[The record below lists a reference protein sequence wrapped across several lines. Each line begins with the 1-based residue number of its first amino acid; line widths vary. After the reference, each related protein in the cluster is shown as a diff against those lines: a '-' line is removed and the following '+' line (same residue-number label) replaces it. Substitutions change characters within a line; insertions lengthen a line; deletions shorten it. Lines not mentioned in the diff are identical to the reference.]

1 MFGGIAGCTF
11 MSMVICSHC
20 QTANSL
26 DSHFCKQCGK
36 EVPESE
42 RQEAQAR
49 LAELISEGFKAFS
62 EGRTE
67 EALLIA
73 ENALGSE
80 PSNANALSLK
90 GMCFERNKRYAEA
103 LECFEQV
110 VRQNPDS
117 ALDRIKVTHLRNTI
131 SARLVEEPQAPDKR
145 RILLA
150 SISATVLVV
159 ASGIAIGGFANWGNP
174 PSDKRTAELS
184 KPQPNPFDLDSRLA
198 AGGASS
204 NSNSG
209 ETQATQP
216 PGAAGS
222 GGESTGSSLPAPS
235 GRQMPDIGGSQ
246 TPPWQ
251 PPDLGAGVV
260 VRPEGSIPGSTGGGS
275 SGGGTGTLPNV
286 GGATGG
292 NSGSN
297 GRPDSLDPGFGV
309 QSPPDTGIIDIK
321 VTKPDV
327 AGGGQSVDPQTSR
340 NQAEALLRTARD
352 MFLAGKFADAARTY
366 ESALRAGADPAST
379 NQRLAQCYAK
389 LGRKTDAISAYTKAI
404 AAYESQIAGGSGNGP
419 VLKASLDACKQSL
432 LVLRGGG

>member
-36 EVPESE
+36 EVPEAE
-42 RQEAQAR
+42 RQQAQAK
-49 LAELISEGFKAFS
+49 LAELISEGYKAFS

-67 EALLIA
+67 EALLIS

-131 SARLVEEPQAPDKR
+131 SAKLVEEPQAPDKR

-174 PSDKRTAELS
+174 DAGKRTAELS

-198 AGGASS
+198 AGGGVST
-204 NSNSG
+204 SNSG
-209 ETQATQP
+209 ESPAAQP
-216 PGAAGS
+216 QGGS
-222 GGESTGSSLPAPS
+222 GSGSEATGSALPPS
-235 GRQMPDIGGSQ
+235 GGQVPGISGSR

-251 PPDLGAGVV
+251 PPELGAGVV
-260 VRPEGSIPGSTGGGS
+260 VRPEGAIPGGSDSGAGTGGGS
-275 SGGGTGTLPNV
+275 GTLPNV
-286 GGATGG
+286 GGSTGG
-292 NSGSN
+292 NAGSN
-297 GRPDSLDPGFGV
+297 RGPDSLDPGFGA
-309 QSPPDTGIIDIK
+309 QTPPDTGIIDIR
-321 VTKPDV
+321 VSKPDIT
-327 AGGGQSVDPQTSR
+327 GGGQSVDPQTSR

-352 MFLAGKFADAARTY
+352 LFLAGKFADAARTY
-366 ESALRAGADPAST
+366 EAALRAGSDPAST

-389 LGRKTDAISAYTKAI
+389 LGRKSDALNAYTKAI
-404 AAYESQIAGGSGNGP
+404 ASYESQIASGTGNAS